1 MKVQLSAGNDW
12 RAGSDA
18 FTINIFIYGRFR
30 ENHPLTVQ
38 CDRSVKTNSHNSSN
52 SLSGLA

>member
-30 ENHPLTVQ
+30 ENHPFNAT
-38 CDRSVKTNSHNSSN
+38 DR
-52 SLSGLA
+52 